1 MAVVEL
7 QFKLLLTTWTSC
19 IPVPGPFLPQLLC
32 HCRPAAFQELPPH
45 QPRQEGN
52 PRGQCAS
59 PPGRGRG
66 SSRMANGRLLF
77 LLQCA
82 MTMSQV
88 LCSHHTPAGPTRPH
102 RCSPKW
108 TQTGNEPG
116 NVYRQKGPQQ
126 GGGLC
131 NGHRAGGAR
140 SPRLRGTSLQQQSP
154 RRQATFAAVPGSL
167 KQGAWT

>member
-1 MAVVEL
+1 M
-7 QFKLLLTTWTSC
+7 
-19 IPVPGPFLPQLLC
+19 
-32 HCRPAAFQELPPH
+32 
-45 QPRQEGN
+45 
-52 PRGQCAS
+52 
-59 PPGRGRG
+59 GRGRG

-82 MTMSQV
+82 MATSQV

-108 TQTGNEPG
+108 TQTGSEPG

-131 NGHRAGGAR
+131 NGHRAGGAG

-167 KQGAWT
+167 TGSLDIRKAARTRSHTPGNYSGCLTCCNSRAWPRGAAAVFVVQHFRGI